1 MKRFAVALSL
11 LLATT
16 VAWAAPTN
24 DEQVDRLLQ
33 VMRAEQ
39 TLATVGAQIEAT
51 QKQMV
56 DQVLAGQEVTPEQ
69 RQRID
74 AVLKKSGAQM
84 KDLLT
89 WEKWQPLYRDIYRQT
104 FSAEDMDAM
113 IAFYGSPAGQAVLDK
128 MPALMQN
135 TMVAMQKLLAPVLQ
149 DMQRDLQEQA
159 AAKDT
164 VPAK

>member
-11 LLATT
+11 LLATAA
-16 VAWAAPTN
+16 AWAAPTN

-39 TLATVGAQIEAT
+39 TLAAVVPQVEAA

-74 AVLKKSGAQM
+74 ALVKKSNARM
-84 KDLLT
+84 ADMLSWK
-89 WEKWQPLYRDIYRQT
+89 KMQPLYRDIYRQT

-128 MPALMQN
+128 MPALMQH
-135 TMVAMQKLLAPVLQ
+135 TMVAMQKMIAPMLQ

-159 AAKDT
+159 AAKGA

>member
-11 LLATT
+11 LLATAA
-16 VAWAAPTN
+16 AWAAPTN

-39 TLATVGAQIEAT
+39 TLAAVVPQVEAA

-74 AVLKKSGAQM
+74 ALVKKSSARM
-84 KDLLT
+84 ADMLS
-89 WEKWQPLYRDIYRQT
+89 WEKMQPLYRDIYRQT

-128 MPALMQN
+128 MPALMQH
-135 TMVAMQKLLAPVLQ
+135 TMVAMQKMIAPMLQ

-159 AAKDT
+159 AAKGA

>member
-11 LLATT
+11 LLATAA
-16 VAWAAPTN
+16 AWAAPTN

-39 TLATVGAQIEAT
+39 TLAAVVPQVEAA

-74 AVLKKSGAQM
+74 ALVKKSNARM
-84 KDLLT
+84 ADMLS
-89 WEKWQPLYRDIYRQT
+89 WEKMQPLYRDIYWQT
-104 FSAEDMDAM
+104 FSAEDMYAM
-113 IAFYGSPAGQAVLDK
+113 IAFYCSPAGQAVLDK
-128 MPALMQN
+128 MPALMQH
-135 TMVAMQKLLAPVLQ
+135 TMVAMQKMIAPMLQ

-159 AAKDT
+159 AAKGAT
-164 VPAK
+164 PAK